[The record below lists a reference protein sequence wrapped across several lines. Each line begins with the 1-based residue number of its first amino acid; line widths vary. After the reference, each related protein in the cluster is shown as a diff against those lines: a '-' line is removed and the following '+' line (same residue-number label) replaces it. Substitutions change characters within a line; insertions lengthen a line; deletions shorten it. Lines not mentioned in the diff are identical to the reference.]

1 MCVGNSIYVS
11 TCLSFYP
18 IYPIYF
24 LSIYF
29 SIYLYMCNK
38 TYIHILC
45 IYTLQYYNSDMWYLR
60 LHVMGMILG
69 VIEHRLYTEEMV
81 MNHGETNCQISNLV
95 HCSTL
100 LPGRHTCKL
109 LRYSQH
115 SSLTKLQLFNES
127 LRFHLI
133 SKDASKYRL
142 PLVHGLPT
150 KSIIPFISIIPFC
163 PANSHLS
170 HRLD

>member
-1 MCVGNSIYVS
+1 MCLCVWVTLSMYLPAYLSIQS
-11 TCLSFYP
+11 ILS
-18 IYPIYF
+18 IF

-69 VIEHRLYTEEMV
+69 VIEHRVYTEEMV

-100 LPGRHTCKL
+100 LPGKTHLQTIEI
-109 LRYSQH
+109 
-115 SSLTKLQLFNES
+115 LTAQFFDKAAA
-127 LRFHLI
+127 I
-133 SKDASKYRL
+133 
-142 PLVHGLPT
+142 
-150 KSIIPFISIIPFC
+150 
-163 PANSHLS
+163 
-170 HRLD
+170 